1 MKDNKKDNR
10 EDFCP
15 PCLAA
20 IPLAF
25 AATSTGASVGMED
38 GSNNSG
44 KNKLKRT
51 LLLVGVTIGSLVLT
65 FLFIWFMF
73 FKKKCTTCK

>member
-1 MKDNKKDNR
+1 MKDLKKELK

-25 AATSTGASVGMED
+25 AATSTGAGASMED

-51 LLLVGVTIGSLVLT
+51 LILVGVTIGSLVLT
-65 FLFIWFMF
+65 FLFVWFMF
-73 FKKKCTTCK
+73 FRKKCTTCK

>member
-1 MKDNKKDNR
+1 MK
-10 EDFCP
+10 EEFCP

-25 AATSTGASVGMED
+25 AATSTGASAAIDD
-38 GSNNSG
+38 GSNHSD
-44 KNKLKRT
+44 KKKAKLKRT
-51 LLLVGVTIGSLVLT
+51 LLLVGVTVGSLALT

-73 FKKKCTTCK
+73 FKNKCTTCK